1 MSGFEDVR
9 MSGCPDIETLTRD
22 LETIFRSQG
31 QFLSEFRSKND
42 EIQVVQVFV
51 SPL

>member
-22 LETIFRSQG
+22 LETFFVPRVNFEWNQV
-31 QFLSEFRSKND
+31 KND
-42 EIQVVQVFV
+42 EIQVVQVFA